1 MLFTI
6 AGLVCI
12 PLFTSE
18 VYAADSGVAIP
29 FINGIPSLAD
39 FSGMSPAS
47 ELARSMARIQNFIQR
62 EPDDG
67 APASQ
72 RTEVYLSYDEENLY
86 SIFLAFDDEPEKI
99 RSSLTSREN
108 FDGDDTVQLTID
120 TFNNQI
126 SAYAFRVNPNGI
138 QWDARWTESSSFR
151 RSSFDTSLE
160 AVWESE
166 GQITDQG
173 YMVRMTIPLRS
184 LRFADTDEQVWRI
197 QVTRMVERLGEE
209 SHWPAYSI
217 DIDGRLNQAA
227 LLTGISNVSP
237 GNNSQIVPFVFARER
252 EAINKGALGGP
263 QFQTSTDYDVGID
276 AKFVFNDSMI
286 LDMTLNPDFSQVES
300 DEPQVTINERFE
312 VEFPERRPYFMENA
326 NFFATDTPLVFTRR
340 IIDPEAGI
348 RFTGRS
354 GNIGFGAIITNDVA
368 PGLNRSVGDPLKGK
382 KANIGILRGF
392 VDVRE
397 QDRIGFL
404 ISDRELA
411 DGYNRVA
418 SFDTH
423 FRPHA
428 NWSGQAQFTT
438 TDTLSYN
445 GDHSTSGHQE
455 NVAINHTSRNIS
467 THTHYV
473 CTTENFYL
481 SLGFLNR
488 YRSPDTCGIHNRL
501 GFNFFPEPFNLN
513 RISTTTFHIYLNDLD
528 GNNIYNE
535 LQSGLDFVFDTT
547 TLGGRYY
554 TFTERLKP
562 KDFPGLVSNRQFD
575 YEYFS
580 VNIENNTLDRLEAGL
595 TFRSGTALNM
605 VPPVGYMPSV
615 ADTSRIEADLL
626 WRPLNQLRVANTYF
640 HTDLKT
646 KEGSKIFSNEI
657 IRSNWNYQFNK
668 EWSLRFIAQYEET
681 KAGPM
686 TRLSNKK
693 SLNFDILLRYV
704 INPWS
709 AFYAGYNTNES
720 NFEII
725 EDEGQRELVATD
737 YLKGDGD
744 QIFVKFSYLFQR

>member
-6 AGLVCI
+6 AGSVCI
-12 PLFTSE
+12 ILNTSG

-29 FINGIPSLAD
+29 FINDIPSLAD
-39 FSGMSPAS
+39 FSGMRPAS
-47 ELARSMARIQNFIQR
+47 QLARSMSKIENFIQR

-67 APASQ
+67 APATQ
-72 RTEVYLSYDEENLY
+72 RTEVYLSYDQEKLY
-86 SIFLAFDDEPEKI
+86 AIFLAFDDEPEQI

-108 FDGDDTVQLTID
+108 FDGDDTVQLILD
-120 TFNNQI
+120 TFNNQT
-126 SAYAFRVNPNGI
+126 SAYAFRVNPAGI

-151 RSSFDTSLE
+151 IPSLDTSLE
-160 AVWESE
+160 AVWDSE
-166 GQITDQG
+166 GEINDQG
-173 YMVRMTIPLRS
+173 YMVSMTVPLRS
-184 LRFADTDEQVWRI
+184 LRFADADDQTWRI
-197 QVTRMVERLGEE
+197 QVTRVIERLGEE

-227 LLTGISNVSP
+227 LLNGIRGVSP
-237 GNNSQIVPFVFARER
+237 GNNSQIVPFIFARER
-252 EAINKGALGGP
+252 EAINMSAAGGP
-263 QFQTSTDYDVGID
+263 QFQTSADYDIGVD

-326 NFFATDTPLVFTRR
+326 NFFATDTALVFTRR

-354 GNIGFGAIITNDVA
+354 GNFGFGTIITNDIA
-368 PGLNRSVGDPLKGK
+368 PGLNRAPTDPLRGK
-382 KANIGILRGF
+382 KASIGILRGF
-392 VDVRE
+392 VDVGE
-397 QDRIGFL
+397 QNRIGL
-404 ISDRELA
+404 LMSDRELA
-411 DGYNRVA
+411 GSYNRVA
-418 SFDTH
+418 SIDGR
-423 FRPHA
+423 FRPHD
-428 NWSGQAQFTT
+428 NWSGQAQVTT
-438 TDTLSYN
+438 TETQPLGGGPSR
-445 GDHSTSGHQE
+445 SGHQE
-455 NVAINHTSRNIS
+455 NISINHNSRNIR

-473 CTTENFYL
+473 CTTEDFHL
-481 SLGFLNR
+481 DLGFLNR
-488 YRSPDTCGIHNRL
+488 YRSPDTCGIHYSL
-501 GFNFFPEPFNLN
+501 GFNFFPEANNLN
-513 RISTTTFHIYLNDLD
+513 QISTQARHTYLNDSEE
-528 GNNIYNE
+528 NNIYNDIE
-535 LQSGLDFVFDTT
+535 FSFDFTFDTT
-547 TLGGRYY
+547 SFGGRFND
-554 TFTERLKP
+554 TTEELRP
-562 KDFPGLVSNRQFD
+562 KDFPGLPTKRELRYD
-575 YEYFS
+575 YFS
-580 VNIENNTLDRLEAGL
+580 INIDNNTLETIEAGVS
-595 TFRSGTALNM
+595 FRSGSALNM
-605 VPPVGYMPSV
+605 VPPAGYMPSV
-615 ADTSRIEADLL
+615 ADSNRIDANLL

-640 HTDLKT
+640 HTELKT
-646 KEGSKIFSNEI
+646 QEGSKIFSNDI

-686 TRLSNKK
+686 TRLSDKK

-737 YLKGDGD
+737 YLRGDGD